1 MPLSPSLAVSDWPS
15 SCTKIMDS
23 HSSTTSFFV
32 AQFSNALQRGGVT
45 SANTESRPLQ
55 DQGTLAEEVFAAQPA
70 LCQPTVQLC
79 MTCSSGLL
87 WLCLRVCRREQ
98 SCKGWTAQLTQ
109 GTQVAQRSAASKAAN
124 GKKKKKNQSF
134 LLFGQPWLMVFQAHY
149 WFCTQNITSA
159 FKLLLSVEGPQFL
172 RRQWSS

>member
-45 SANTESRPLQ
+45 SANTESRIRPLQ
-55 DQGTLAEEVFAAQPA
+55 DQGTLAEEVSATQPA

-87 WLCLRVCRREQ
+87 WLSQGLQERAILQGLGCPVDTGNSSCPEKCCFK
-98 SCKGWTAQLTQ
+98 SCKW
-109 GTQVAQRSAASKAAN
+109 
-124 GKKKKKNQSF
+124 KKKKKINHSF
-134 LLFGQPWLMVFQAHY
+134 SLVNLGLWYFKPIIDSVLK
-149 WFCTQNITSA
+149 TSPVP
-159 FKLLLSVEGPQFL
+159 LNCYYL
-172 RRQWSS
+172 

>member
-87 WLCLRVCRREQ
+87 WLSQGLQERAILQGLGCPVDTGNSSCPEKCCFK
-98 SCKGWTAQLTQ
+98 SCKW
-109 GTQVAQRSAASKAAN
+109 
-124 GKKKKKNQSF
+124 KKKKKKSIIPSLWSTLAYGISSP
-134 LLFGQPWLMVFQAHY
+134 LLILYSKHHQCL
-149 WFCTQNITSA
+149 
-159 FKLLLSVEGPQFL
+159 
-172 RRQWSS
+172 

>member
-55 DQGTLAEEVFAAQPA
+55 DQGTLAEEVFATQPA

-124 GKKKKKNQSF
+124 GKKKKKINHSF
-134 LLFGQPWLMVFQAHY
+134 SLVNLGLWYFKPIIDSVLK
-149 WFCTQNITSA
+149 TSPVP
-159 FKLLLSVEGPQFL
+159 LNCYYL
-172 RRQWSS
+172 